1 MSARVQQEHSW
12 FAALAPDQRRRLSM
26 GAVHLHLR
34 FAVNQELDRDLNHSV
49 KEI

>member
-1 MSARVQQEHSW
+1 MSARVPHELCW
-12 FAALAPDQRRRLSM
+12 FAALAPDQRRRLSV
-26 GAVHLHLR
+26 GAVQLHLR